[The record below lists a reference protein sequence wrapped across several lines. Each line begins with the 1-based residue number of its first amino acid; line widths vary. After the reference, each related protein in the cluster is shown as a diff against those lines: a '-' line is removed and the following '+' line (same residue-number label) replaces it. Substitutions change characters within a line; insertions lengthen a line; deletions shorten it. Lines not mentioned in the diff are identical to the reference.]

1 MIIPAQVRAARAML
15 GWRQADLARAAGIS
29 AIAIKSLE
37 RGLTEPRLSTVAAIE
52 RALAAAGVVLI
63 DADSGGGPGVR
74 FKGAVAD
81 AR

>member
-1 MIIPAQVRAARAML
+1 ML
-15 GWRQADLARAAGIS
+15 GWRQADLAHAAGIS

-37 RGLTEPRLSTVAAIE
+37 RGLTDPRLSTVAAIE

-74 FKGAVAD
+74 FKGTVAD